1 MGNYLTTTELLT
13 RFPDDNDAS
22 FFTDDE
28 GSGTPITTKL
38 DDIIETAEGLINS
51 RLAMRYATPV
61 DVSIDTELGN
71 TLERMTLDLAEG
83 LMISG
88 RSERISDA
96 KQAQMDR
103 VLDWADRI
111 AKGELVLPGGVTPA
125 GPSSRAPRASWTGST
140 RTLSSDSPRL
150 FTRESMRAL

>member
-13 RFPDDNDAS
+13 RFPDNADAS

-28 GSGTPITTKL
+28 GAGTPVTTKL

-61 DVSIDTELGN
+61 DTTIDTELAN
-71 TLERMTLDLAEG
+71 TLKRMTLDLAEG
-83 LMISG
+83 LMVSG
-88 RSERISDA
+88 RSERIADA

-103 VLDWADRI
+103 VLEWSDRI
-111 AKGELVLPGGVTPA
+111 AKGELVLPGGVTPS
-125 GPSSRAPRASWTGST
+125 GPSSRAPRASWDGSN
-140 RTLSSDSPRL
+140 RTLSSTSPRV
-150 FTRESMRAL
+150 FTRDSMRAL

>member
-1 MGNYLTTTELLT
+1 MGNYLSTTELLT
-13 RFPDDNDAS
+13 RFPDEGDAS

-28 GSGTPITTKL
+28 QAGVPLGTKL

-96 KQAQMDR
+96 KQVQMDR

-111 AKGELVLPGGVTPA
+111 AKGELMLPGGVTPA
-125 GPSSRAPRASWTGST
+125 GPTSRDPRASWDGST
-140 RTLSSDSPRL
+140 RTLSSTSPRL